1 MSSNEF
7 EVILGNLDDEDF
19 VITLSCT
26 GGIPNHN
33 KLSES
38 IYTNEALSST
48 PLPNNQTSFEQMLG
62 TQYLVHVANVAELY
76 VLLVVIED
84 LLTEM
89 MEEKEHQTSRD
100 NWDNV
105 IPLKLEIAYWHLSL
119 PSLAH
124 SIPISGEGNP
134 N

>member
-1 MSSNEF
+1 MEQSKQDVQVLELLNRRYLAGLRYRKLELLSSNQF
-7 EVILGNLDDEDF
+7 EVIIGNLDDEDF

-26 GGIPNHN
+26 TGIPDYN

-38 IYTNEALSST
+38 IHTNEALSST
-48 PLPNNQTSFEQMLG
+48 PLPNDQAPFEQMLG

-89 MEEKEHQTSRD
+89 MEEKEH
-100 NWDNV
+100 
-105 IPLKLEIAYWHLSL
+105 
-119 PSLAH
+119 
-124 SIPISGEGNP
+124 
-134 N
+134 